1 MSNVQP
7 DGPSDDRTKR
17 GERKIK
23 AIDKLADKK
32 KEAIKKGLQTTGDVA
47 KSAGEVT
54 GKVVKKVKNTAKS
67 AVGGAASG
75 FGSSSFRKESKITF
89 QQFIDKIP

>member
-1 MSNVQP
+1 MS
-7 DGPSDDRTKR
+7 DKISDV
-17 GERKIK
+17 
-23 AIDKLADKK
+23 A
-32 KEAIKKGLQTTGDVA
+32 QTGMDVA
-47 KSAGEVT
+47 KSAGEVA